1 MSSFSDYNSPKSQVV
16 FSLSKYNTV
25 ASLSCL
31 QCECL
36 LINSSCARRT
46 YSLYFISS
54 LPFSSTFFFVKFH
67 FPYMDGKSFSIFNK
81 DHLTPFS
88 HLFWWTHFKVPSTS
102 FYTQLKTTLSRC
114 KLALHRVVTF
124 VECFPIWART
134 LSTTAHLWR
143 WLCFLCSWIFF
154 YTRHSFSVHQLQ
166 RPLKPDPGPFL
177 ELIFNFSVPCMALY
191 VSGFILPI
199 EVLLQNTPLRGFFTL
214 NHLNSKI
221 CFQVSFIHLFNSF
234 LNTDHNQKVCLYFL
248 YSLCV

>member
-1 MSSFSDYNSPKSQVV
+1 MSSFSDYNSPKSQAV
-16 FSLSKYNTV
+16 FSFSKYNTV
-25 ASLSCL
+25 ASLL
-31 QCECL
+31 IICL

-67 FPYMDGKSFSIFNK
+67 FLYMDGKSFSIFNK

-88 HLFWWTHFKVPSTS
+88 HLSWWTHFKVSSTS

-143 WLCFLCSWIFF
+143 WLCFLWAEFF
-154 YTRHSFSVHQLQ
+154 STLAILSQYISFKDL
-166 RPLKPDPGPFL
+166 
-177 ELIFNFSVPCMALY
+177 
-191 VSGFILPI
+191 
-199 EVLLQNTPLRGFFTL
+199 
-214 NHLNSKI
+214 
-221 CFQVSFIHLFNSF
+221 
-234 LNTDHNQKVCLYFL
+234 
-248 YSLCV
+248 